1 MASYLQKLRPKP
13 KQADSAS
20 FRETVVHN
28 APKTEEVS
36 KPTGPVPSPPAPTI
50 SEPAHETGAEPVLD
64 EEDEKFLE
72 RLAAIAQEPEGT
84 PPPLPGRPAIVI
96 DENGQQ
102 KVGKDA
108 QEALMDGADKIALPK
123 SPPEK
128 RPLTSYFTLPKF
140 AKKTD
145 KAEKEKSTP
154 KDKKGKA
161 KVTEA
166 ERNELAD
173 NLLAAAAASKAADQ
187 AEVDKETQDLS
198 KILEELN
205 LSAVN
210 NRVFSFSKESEELLQ
225 KFTLVLKDIVNGAP
239 TAYNDLEKL
248 FTDYDAQLKKMYGGL
263 PPFLQNFVKTLPAK
277 LTAGLGPELL
287 AASAEKPGFDAK
299 QRTAGEGSKSKKSRI
314 PGVPKIPSLKQLVSA
329 QGAVATALR
338 SIVNFLKF
346 RFPALATGTNLIM
359 SLAVMSKS
367 LVYLTTTPL
376 TGMNT
381 DFLQSCCSYFGT
393 ATSAVAKRVSR
404 KSVSPPKPRLPK
416 PPAPRPPSPAT
427 TTPCSATRS
436 VRRPKLLLT
445 QFQGSRASLRRRR
458 LSRTTRKMGGR
469 RWLICRMLRSYLTR
483 LRRQGR
489 GEECSCSGCVW
500 PRLCFPL
507 RIPCPVLSCHEDNE

>member
-1 MASYLQKLRPKP
+1 MASYLQKLRPKS
-13 KQADSAS
+13 KQTDPAK

-28 APKTEEVS
+28 APKTEEAS
-36 KPTGPVPSPPAPTI
+36 KRTGPVPSPPPAPAI
-50 SEPAHETGAEPVLD
+50 SEPADETGAEPVLD

-84 PPPLPGRPAIVI
+84 PPPLPGRTAVVV

-108 QEALMDGADKIALPK
+108 QQALMDGADKIALPN

-128 RPLTSYFTLPKF
+128 KAFASYFALPKF
-140 AKKTD
+140 GKKGD
-145 KAEKEKSTP
+145 KGDKEKDASP

-173 NLLAAAAASKAADQ
+173 NLLAAAAASKAAEQ
-187 AEVDKETQDLS
+187 TEAEKETQDLT

-248 FTDYDAQLKKMYGGL
+248 FTDYDGQLKKMYGSL

-299 QRTAGEGSKSKKSRI
+299 QRAGGAGSKSKKSRL

-338 SIVNFLKF
+338 SILNFLKF

-359 SLAVMSKS
+359 SLAVMILLFVFWYCHKRGRETRLEKERLAADTASAEAS
-367 LVYLTTTPL
+367 
-376 TGMNT
+376 
-381 DFLQSCCSYFGT
+381 GT
-393 ATSAVAKRVSR
+393 SSAVASDDDSVFGDKKRQKTKATSEPV
-404 KSVSPPKPRLPK
+404 PRVEGEATEPLIIKDDKEKATVHDLPDVTQL
-416 PPAPRPPSPAT
+416 PDPGTAPE
-427 TTPCSATRS
+427 
-436 VRRPKLLLT
+436 RR
-445 QFQGSRASLRRRR
+445 
-458 LSRTTRKMGGR
+458 
-469 RWLICRMLRSYLTR
+469 
-483 LRRQGR
+483 
-489 GEECSCSGCVW
+489 
-500 PRLCFPL
+500 
-507 RIPCPVLSCHEDNE
+507 

>member
-1 MASYLQKLRPKP
+1 MASYLQKLRPKS
-13 KQADSAS
+13 KQNDAAN

-28 APKTEEVS
+28 APKTEEAT
-36 KPTGPVPSPPAPTI
+36 KPTGPVPSPPPAPTI
-50 SEPAHETGAEPVLD
+50 SEPADETGAEPVLD

-72 RLAAIAQEPEGT
+72 RLAAIASEPEGT
-84 PPPLPGRPAIVI
+84 PPPLPGRPAVVV
-96 DENGQQ
+96 DEDGQQ

-128 RPLTSYFTLPKF
+128 KAFTSYFSNFTVPKF
-140 AKKTD
+140 GKKTD
-145 KAEKEKSTP
+145 KPEKEKGTTT

-173 NLLAAAAASKAADQ
+173 NLLAAAEKTKSAEEVEE
-187 AEVDKETQDLS
+187 AEVEKETQDLS

-205 LSAVN
+205 MSAVN

-225 KFTLVLKDIVNGAP
+225 KFTLVLKDVVNGAP
-239 TAYNDLEKL
+239 HAYDDLEKL

-263 PPFLQNFVKTLPAK
+263 PPFLQNFVKSLPAK
-277 LTAGLGPELL
+277 MTATLGPELL

-299 QRTAGEGSKSKKSRI
+299 QKAGGEGSKSKKSRI

-359 SLAVMSKS
+359 SLAVMSK
-367 LVYLTTTPL
+367 
-376 TGMNT
+376 
-381 DFLQSCCSYFGT
+381 
-393 ATSAVAKRVSR
+393 
-404 KSVSPPKPRLPK
+404 
-416 PPAPRPPSPAT
+416 
-427 TTPCSATRS
+427 
-436 VRRPKLLLT
+436 
-445 QFQGSRASLRRRR
+445 
-458 LSRTTRKMGGR
+458 
-469 RWLICRMLRSYLTR
+469 
-483 LRRQGR
+483 
-489 GEECSCSGCVW
+489 
-500 PRLCFPL
+500 
-507 RIPCPVLSCHEDNE
+507 

>member
-1 MASYLQKLRPKP
+1 MASYLQKLRPKS
-13 KQADSAS
+13 KQFDSAN
-20 FRETVVHN
+20 FRETIVHN
-28 APKTEEVS
+28 APKTEEAT
-36 KPTGPVPSPPAPTI
+36 KPTGPVPTPPAPTI
-50 SEPAHETGAEPVLD
+50 SEPAEETGAEPVLD

-84 PPPLPGRPAIVI
+84 PPPLPGRPAVVI

-128 RPLTSYFTLPKF
+128 KPFTSYFALPKF
-140 AKKTD
+140 GKKTD
-145 KAEKEKSTP
+145 KSEKEKIAP

-173 NLLAAAAASKAADQ
+173 NLLAAAEASKAADQ
-187 AEVDKETQDLS
+187 AEVDKETQDLT

-225 KFTLVLKDIVNGAP
+225 KFTLVLKDVVNGAP

-263 PPFLQNFVKTLPAK
+263 PPFLQNFVKSLPAK

-299 QRTAGEGSKSKKSRI
+299 QRAAGGGSKSKKSRL

-338 SIVNFLKF
+338 SILNFLKF

-359 SLAVMSKS
+359 SLAVMILLFVFWYCHKRGRETRLDKERLAAETASAEAS
-367 LVYLTTTPL
+367 
-376 TGMNT
+376 
-381 DFLQSCCSYFGT
+381 GT
-393 ATSAVAKRVSR
+393 SSAVASDDDSVFGDKKRQKTKATPEAVPRVEGEPTAPTIIKDNQEDGKATVADFPDVTQLPEPGTVSE
-404 KSVSPPKPRLPK
+404 KK
-416 PPAPRPPSPAT
+416 
-427 TTPCSATRS
+427 
-436 VRRPKLLLT
+436 
-445 QFQGSRASLRRRR
+445 
-458 LSRTTRKMGGR
+458 
-469 RWLICRMLRSYLTR
+469 
-483 LRRQGR
+483 
-489 GEECSCSGCVW
+489 
-500 PRLCFPL
+500 
-507 RIPCPVLSCHEDNE
+507 

>member
-1 MASYLQKLRPKP
+1 MASYLQKLRPKS
-13 KQADSAS
+13 KQNDPAN

-28 APKTEEVS
+28 ASNTGEAATPS
-36 KPTGPVPSPPAPTI
+36 GPVPSPPPAPMI
-50 SEPAHETGAEPVLD
+50 SEPANETGAEPVLD

-72 RLAAIAQEPEGT
+72 RLAAIASEPEGT
-84 PPPLPGRPAIVI
+84 PPPLPGRPAVVI

-108 QEALMDGADKIALPK
+108 QEALMDGADKIELPK
-123 SPPEK
+123 SPPERK
-128 RPLTSYFTLPKF
+128 AFTSYFTLPKF
-140 AKKTD
+140 GKKSEQKDVT
-145 KAEKEKSTP
+145 T

-173 NLLAAAAASKAADQ
+173 TLLAAAEKSKS
-187 AEVDKETQDLS
+187 AEENEVEKETQDLT

-205 LSAVN
+205 MSAVN

-248 FTDYDAQLKKMYGGL
+248 FTDYDTQLKKMYGGL
-263 PPFLQNFVKTLPAK
+263 PPFLQNFVKSLPAK
-277 LTAGLGPELL
+277 MTAALGPEIL

-299 QRTAGEGSKSKKSRI
+299 QRAAGNKSKKSKI

-359 SLAVMSKS
+359 SLAVMSK
-367 LVYLTTTPL
+367 L
-376 TGMNT
+376 
-381 DFLQSCCSYFGT
+381 
-393 ATSAVAKRVSR
+393 
-404 KSVSPPKPRLPK
+404 
-416 PPAPRPPSPAT
+416 PRPNT
-427 TTPCSATRS
+427 TVHHA
-436 VRRPKLLLT
+436 
-445 QFQGSRASLRRRR
+445 
-458 LSRTTRKMGGR
+458 
-469 RWLICRMLRSYLTR
+469 
-483 LRRQGR
+483 
-489 GEECSCSGCVW
+489 CV
-500 PRLCFPL
+500 
-507 RIPCPVLSCHEDNE
+507 

>member
-1 MASYLQKLRPKP
+1 MASYLQKLRPKS
-13 KQADSAS
+13 KQNDPTN
-20 FRETVVHN
+20 FRETVVHS
-28 APKTEEVS
+28 APKTEEPA
-36 KPTGPVPSPPAPTI
+36 KPSGSVPSPPPASAI
-50 SEPAHETGAEPVLD
+50 SEQANETGAEPVLD

-72 RLAAIAQEPEGT
+72 RLAAIASEPEGT
-84 PPPLPGRPAIVI
+84 PPPLPGRPAVVV
-96 DENGQQ
+96 DEKGQQ

-123 SPPEK
+123 SPAEK
-128 RPLTSYFTLPKF
+128 RPLSSYFGLPKF

-145 KAEKEKSTP
+145 KEQDASA

-161 KVTEA
+161 KVTQA

-173 NLLAAAAASKAADQ
+173 TLLAAAQKSKAAEE
-187 AEVDKETQDLS
+187 AEVEKETQDLT

-205 LSAVN
+205 MSAIN
-210 NRVFSFSKESEELLQ
+210 NRVFSFSKESEELLH

-263 PPFLQNFVKTLPAK
+263 PPFLQNFVKSLPAK
-277 LTAGLGPELL
+277 MTATLGPELL

-299 QRTAGEGSKSKKSRI
+299 QRAAAGEGSKSKKSRL

-367 LVYLTTTPL
+367 ASNPL
-376 TGMNT
+376 FTHK
-381 DFLQSCCSYFGT
+381 L
-393 ATSAVAKRVSR
+393 
-404 KSVSPPKPRLPK
+404 
-416 PPAPRPPSPAT
+416 PAPPP
-427 TTPCSATRS
+427 
-436 VRRPKLLLT
+436 
-445 QFQGSRASLRRRR
+445 
-458 LSRTTRKMGGR
+458 
-469 RWLICRMLRSYLTR
+469 Y
-483 LRRQGR
+483 
-489 GEECSCSGCVW
+489 
-500 PRLCFPL
+500 
-507 RIPCPVLSCHEDNE
+507 

>member
-1 MASYLQKLRPKP
+1 MASYLQKLRPKS
-13 KQADSAS
+13 KQNDPTS

-28 APKTEEVS
+28 APKTEEAS
-36 KPTGPVPSPPAPTI
+36 KPSGPVPSPPPAPTI
-50 SEPAHETGAEPVLD
+50 SEPADETGAEPVLD

-72 RLAAIAQEPEGT
+72 RLAAIASEPEGT
-84 PPPLPGRPAIVI
+84 PPPLPGRPAVVI

-128 RPLTSYFTLPKF
+128 KAFTSYFTLPKF
-140 AKKTD
+140 GKKSDKETD
-145 KAEKEKSTP
+145 TTT
-154 KDKKGKA
+154 KDKKGKG

-173 NLLAAAAASKAADQ
+173 TLLAAAEKSKSAEQ
-187 AEVDKETQDLS
+187 TEVDKETQDLS
-198 KILEELN
+198 NILEELN
-205 LSAVN
+205 MSAVN

-263 PPFLQNFVKTLPAK
+263 PPFLQNFVKSLPAK
-277 LTAGLGPELL
+277 MTATLGPELL

-299 QRTAGEGSKSKKSRI
+299 QRTAGGGSKSKKSRI

-359 SLAVMSKS
+359 SLAVMSKLS
-367 LVYLTTTPL
+367 SPYPL
-376 TGMNT
+376 PI
-381 DFLQSCCSYFGT
+381 Q
-393 ATSAVAKRVSR
+393 
-404 KSVSPPKPRLPK
+404 
-416 PPAPRPPSPAT
+416 
-427 TTPCSATRS
+427 
-436 VRRPKLLLT
+436 
-445 QFQGSRASLRRRR
+445 
-458 LSRTTRKMGGR
+458 
-469 RWLICRMLRSYLTR
+469 
-483 LRRQGR
+483 
-489 GEECSCSGCVW
+489 
-500 PRLCFPL
+500 
-507 RIPCPVLSCHEDNE
+507 CPF

>member
-1 MASYLQKLRPKP
+1 MASYLQKLRPKA
-13 KQADSAS
+13 KQNDPAN
-20 FRETVVHN
+20 FRETVVHDG
-28 APKTEEVS
+28 PKTEEAV
-36 KPTGPVPSPPAPTI
+36 KPTGPVPSPPPAPTS
-50 SEPAHETGAEPVLD
+50 SEPADEAGAEPVLD
-64 EEDEKFLE
+64 EEDERFLE

-84 PPPLPGRPAIVI
+84 PPPLPGRPAVVI

-108 QEALMDGADKIALPK
+108 QEALMDGAHKIALPNSPAEKK
-123 SPPEK
+123 S
-128 RPLTSYFTLPKF
+128 LASYFTLPKF
-140 AKKTD
+140 GKKTD
-145 KAEKEKSTP
+145 KTEKEKDTTT

-173 NLLAAAAASKAADQ
+173 NLLAAAEASRISEQ
-187 AEVDKETQDLS
+187 AEVEKETQDLS

-225 KFTLVLKDIVNGAP
+225 KFTLVLKDVVNGAP

-263 PPFLQNFVKTLPAK
+263 PPFLQNFVKSLPAK

-299 QRTAGEGSKSKKSRI
+299 QRAGGEGSKTKKSRL

-367 LVYLTTTPL
+367 RPHISHK
-376 TGMNT
+376 N
-381 DFLQSCCSYFGT
+381 SY
-393 ATSAVAKRVSR
+393 
-404 KSVSPPKPRLPK
+404 
-416 PPAPRPPSPAT
+416 
-427 TTPCSATRS
+427 
-436 VRRPKLLLT
+436 
-445 QFQGSRASLRRRR
+445 
-458 LSRTTRKMGGR
+458 
-469 RWLICRMLRSYLTR
+469 
-483 LRRQGR
+483 
-489 GEECSCSGCVW
+489 
-500 PRLCFPL
+500 
-507 RIPCPVLSCHEDNE
+507 

>member
-1 MASYLQKLRPKP
+1 MASYLQKLRPKS
-13 KQADSAS
+13 KQPDPSS

-28 APKTEEVS
+28 VPKTEETA
-36 KPTGPVPSPPAPTI
+36 KPSGPVPSPPAPTV
-50 SEPAHETGAEPVLD
+50 SEPADELGAEPVLD

-84 PPPLPGRPAIVI
+84 PPPLPGRPVVII

-108 QEALMDGADKIALPK
+108 QEALMDGADKIALPQ
-123 SPPEK
+123 SPAAK
-128 RPLTSYFTLPKF
+128 KAFASYFSLPKF
-140 AKKTD
+140 AKKADKTD
-145 KAEKEKSTP
+145 KEKDITT

-161 KVTEA
+161 KMTEA

-173 NLLAAAAASKAADQ
+173 HLLAAAEASKSTEQ
-187 AEVDKETQDLS
+187 TEAEKETQDLT

-248 FTDYDAQLKKMYGGL
+248 FTDYDTQLKKMYGSL
-263 PPFLQNFVKTLPAK
+263 PPFLQNFVKSLPAK

-299 QRTAGEGSKSKKSRI
+299 QRAAGEGSKSKSKKSRL

-359 SLAVMSKS
+359 SLAV
-367 LVYLTTTPL
+367 
-376 TGMNT
+376 
-381 DFLQSCCSYFGT
+381 F
-393 ATSAVAKRVSR
+393 R
-404 KSVSPPKPRLPK
+404 KSSP
-416 PPAPRPPSPAT
+416 S
-427 TTPCSATRS
+427 
-436 VRRPKLLLT
+436 
-445 QFQGSRASLRRRR
+445 
-458 LSRTTRKMGGR
+458 
-469 RWLICRMLRSYLTR
+469 
-483 LRRQGR
+483 
-489 GEECSCSGCVW
+489 
-500 PRLCFPL
+500 FPNFK
-507 RIPCPVLSCHEDNE
+507 RD

>member
-1 MASYLQKLRPKP
+1 MASYLQKLRPKS
-13 KQADSAS
+13 KQFDSAN

-28 APKTEEVS
+28 APKTEEVT
-36 KPTGPVPSPPAPTI
+36 KPTGPVPTPPAPTI
-50 SEPAHETGAEPVLD
+50 SEPAEETGTEPVLD

-84 PPPLPGRPAIVI
+84 PPPLPGRPAVVI

-128 RPLTSYFTLPKF
+128 KPFTSYFALPKF
-140 AKKTD
+140 GKKSD
-145 KAEKEKSTP
+145 KSEKEKVAP

-173 NLLAAAAASKAADQ
+173 NLLAAAEASKASDQ
-187 AEVDKETQDLS
+187 AEIDKETQDLT

-225 KFTLVLKDIVNGAP
+225 KFTLVLKDVVNGAP

-263 PPFLQNFVKTLPAK
+263 PPFLQNFVKSLPAK

-287 AASAEKPGFDAK
+287 AASAEKPGFDGK
-299 QRTAGEGSKSKKSRI
+299 QRAAGGGSKSKKSRL

-338 SIVNFLKF
+338 SILNFLKF

-367 LVYLTTTPL
+367 FLPFHLTFPNEQL
-376 TGMNT
+376 
-381 DFLQSCCSYFGT
+381 L
-393 ATSAVAKRVSR
+393 
-404 KSVSPPKPRLPK
+404 
-416 PPAPRPPSPAT
+416 
-427 TTPCSATRS
+427 TPCSSPLRILVLPQARPRNASRKRASRRRDRIRRS
-436 VRRPKLLLT
+436 VRHIVR
-445 QFQGSRASLRRRR
+445 SRQRRR
-458 LSRTTRKMGGR
+458 LGVRRQEAPEDKSYARSSPEGR
-469 RWLICRMLRSYLTR
+469 GRAYSANDYQG
-483 LRRQGR
+483 RQGR
-489 GEECSCSGCVW
+489 WQGHSG
-500 PRLCFPL
+500 
-507 RIPCPVLSCHEDNE
+507 

>member
-1 MASYLQKLRPKP
+1 MASYLQKLRPKS
-13 KQADSAS
+13 KQSDPAN

-28 APKTEEVS
+28 APKSDEAQ
-36 KPTGPVPSPPAPTI
+36 KPSGPVPSPPAPTI
-50 SEPAHETGAEPVLD
+50 SEPADETGAEPVLD

-72 RLAAIAQEPEGT
+72 RLAAIASEPEGT
-84 PPPLPGRPAIVI
+84 PPPLPGRPAVVI

-108 QEALMDGADKIALPK
+108 QEALMDGADKVALPK

-128 RPLTSYFTLPKF
+128 KPFASYFTLPKF
-140 AKKTD
+140 GKKGD
-145 KAEKEKSTP
+145 KEVDTTT

-173 NLLAAAAASKAADQ
+173 NLLAAAEKSKSADE

-205 LSAVN
+205 MSAVN

-263 PPFLQNFVKTLPAK
+263 PPFLQNFVKSLPAK
-277 LTAGLGPELL
+277 MTATLGPELL

-299 QRTAGEGSKSKKSRI
+299 QRTAGEGSKSKKSRL

-367 LVYLTTTPL
+367 FCP
-376 TGMNT
+376 
-381 DFLQSCCSYFGT
+381 
-393 ATSAVAKRVSR
+393 SR
-404 KSVSPPKPRLPK
+404 KSLCVS
-416 PPAPRPPSPAT
+416 
-427 TTPCSATRS
+427 
-436 VRRPKLLLT
+436 
-445 QFQGSRASLRRRR
+445 
-458 LSRTTRKMGGR
+458 
-469 RWLICRMLRSYLTR
+469 
-483 LRRQGR
+483 
-489 GEECSCSGCVW
+489 
-500 PRLCFPL
+500 
-507 RIPCPVLSCHEDNE
+507 

>member
-1 MASYLQKLRPKP
+1 MASYLQKLRPNK
-13 KQADSAS
+13 KQNDSTN

-28 APKTEEVS
+28 APQTEVAA
-36 KPTGPVPSPPAPTI
+36 KPTGPVPSPPPAPTI
-50 SEPAHETGAEPVLD
+50 SEPADETGAEPVLD

-72 RLAAIAQEPEGT
+72 RLAAIASEPEGT
-84 PPPLPGRPAIVI
+84 PPPLPGRPAVII
-96 DENGQQ
+96 DEQGQQ

-108 QEALMDGADKIALPK
+108 QEALMDGADKVALPK

-128 RPLTSYFTLPKF
+128 KAFASYFALPKF
-140 AKKTD
+140 GKKTE
-145 KAEKEKSTP
+145 KTGKEKDTTA

-173 NLLAAAAASKAADQ
+173 NLLAAAEASRS
-187 AEVDKETQDLS
+187 AEEKEVEKETQDLS

-205 LSAVN
+205 MSAVN

-239 TAYNDLEKL
+239 HAYDDLEKL
-248 FTDYDAQLKKMYGGL
+248 FTDYDTQLKKMYGGL
-263 PPFLQNFVKTLPAK
+263 PPFLQNFVKSLPAK
-277 LTAGLGPELL
+277 MTAALGPELL

-299 QRTAGEGSKSKKSRI
+299 QRTGAGGSKSKKSRI

-367 LVYLTTTPL
+367 LSSITLRSSRKHTDPPPVLLFVFWYCHKRGREVRLEKERLTAEQASAEAS
-376 TGMNT
+376 GA
-381 DFLQSCCSYFGT
+381 S
-393 ATSAVAKRVSR
+393 SAVASDDDSVFGDKKRQKTKATSE
-404 KSVSPPKPRLPK
+404 
-416 PPAPRPPSPAT
+416 PAPPVAGEPTEPTIIKDNKEDGKAT
-427 TTPCSATRS
+427 VADLPDVSQLPEPGQA
-436 VRRPKLLLT
+436 PEK
-445 QFQGSRASLRRRR
+445 
-458 LSRTTRKMGGR
+458 K
-469 RWLICRMLRSYLTR
+469 
-483 LRRQGR
+483 
-489 GEECSCSGCVW
+489 
-500 PRLCFPL
+500 
-507 RIPCPVLSCHEDNE
+507 

>member
-1 MASYLQKLRPKP
+1 MASYLQKLRPKS
-13 KQADSAS
+13 KQNDPAN

-28 APKTEEVS
+28 ASKTEEVS
-36 KPTGPVPSPPAPTI
+36 KPSGSVPSPPAPTI
-50 SEPAHETGAEPVLD
+50 SESASETGAEPVLD

-72 RLAAIAQEPEGT
+72 RLAAIASEPEGT
-84 PPPLPGRPAIVI
+84 PPPLPGRPAVVI
-96 DENGQQ
+96 DEKGQQ
-102 KVGKDA
+102 RVGKDA

-128 RPLTSYFTLPKF
+128 RPLSSYFALPKF
-140 AKKTD
+140 GKKTD
-145 KAEKEKSTP
+145 KEQDATA

-173 NLLAAAAASKAADQ
+173 NLLAAAEKSKS
-187 AEVDKETQDLS
+187 AEEQEVEKETQDLT

-205 LSAVN
+205 MSAVN

-263 PPFLQNFVKTLPAK
+263 PPFLQNFVKSLPAK
-277 LTAGLGPELL
+277 MTAALGPEIL
-287 AASAEKPGFDAK
+287 AASAEKPGFDGK
-299 QRTAGEGSKSKKSRI
+299 QRAAGEGSKSKKSRL

-367 LVYLTTTPL
+367 STSTTFT
-376 TGMNT
+376 NI
-381 DFLQSCCSYFGT
+381 
-393 ATSAVAKRVSR
+393 AKRR
-404 KSVSPPKPRLPK
+404 QLTLHSPSIRVLVLPQARPRS
-416 PPAPRPPSPAT
+416 ASGER
-427 TTPCSATRS
+427 TPC
-436 VRRPKLLLT
+436 RRD
-445 QFQGSRASLRRRR
+445 R
-458 LSRTTRKMGGR
+458 LS
-469 RWLICRMLRSYLTR
+469 
-483 LRRQGR
+483 
-489 GEECSCSGCVW
+489 
-500 PRLCFPL
+500 
-507 RIPCPVLSCHEDNE
+507 